1 MLCRPPNHH
10 SQGEGRPPDFL
21 RLGRRGP
28 LPPGSRGLL
37 GELGG
42 SVCLNRARGRSSQAA
57 HLSLFSGIFI
67 FFWRVSSGILGESWG
82 KPHRRLPR
90 TCYFKPQP
98 PPSLLSSRFQACSQE
113 GALQEASLCLS
124 LSSRH
129 EAAASA
135 ITQSG
140 EGAGSWVRILTSK
153 GGQLALE
160 PPEPARSC
168 SRAQGG

>member
-1 MLCRPPNHH
+1 MPCRPPNRH
-10 SQGEGRPPDFL
+10 SEGEGWPPDFL
-21 RLGRRGP
+21 GLGRRGP
-28 LPPGSRGLL
+28 LPPGGLGFL

-42 SVCLNRARGRSSQAA
+42 SVCLNKARGRSSQAA

-67 FFWRVSSGILGESWG
+67 FFWRVSSGILGGSWG

-90 TCYFKPQP
+90 TRYFKPQP

-113 GALQEASLCLS
+113 GGPAGSELVSV
-124 LSSRH
+124 SSRH

-160 PPEPARSC
+160 PLEPAHSC
-168 SRAQGG
+168 SRARGG